1 MQNKSVLVN
10 KTIVVT
16 GGTGSF
22 GKTLVKQLLNTDVSK
37 IKIFSRDENKQD
49 SLRNEL
55 LSEKLEFYIGDIR
68 EYDSLNRCLA
78 GADYVFHAAALKQV
92 PSCEYHPYEAV
103 KTNIIGS
110 QNVLESSRNNG
121 ISNVVML
128 STDKAVM
135 PINAMGISKAMMEK
149 LTFTYGFNFN
159 HMIKTVYNVTRYGN
173 VMGSRGSVIPI
184 FISKMMNNQEIL
196 VTDPQ
201 MTRFMMSLEES
212 VNLVLFAL
220 KNGRQGELFVQ
231 KAPSASIETLIV
243 ALENIL
249 NVKAKIK
256 LIGYRHGEK
265 KHESLLS
272 SEESGR
278 SEDLGNYFR
287 VRPDVRDLNYN
298 VPGENFLNNNGVEFN
313 SENSSLL
320 NAKDLESLLL
330 KQDFVLGSLNNNSFY
345 VN

>member
-1 MQNKSVLVN
+1 MDNQSVLAN

-22 GKTLVKQLLNTDVSK
+22 GKTLVKQLLNTNVAK

-49 SLRNEL
+49 EMRNEL
-55 LSEKLEFYIGDIR
+55 LNDKLEFYIGDIR
-68 EYDSLNRCLA
+68 EYSSLNRCLA
-78 GADYVFHAAALKQV
+78 GAEYVFHAAALKQV
-92 PSCEYHPYEAV
+92 PSCEYFPFEAV

-110 QNVLESSRNNG
+110 QNVLEASMQNG

-149 LTFTYGFNFN
+149 LTFTFGFNFN
-159 HMIKTVYNVTRYGN
+159 NLVKTIYNVTRYGN

-196 VTDPQ
+196 VTDPE

-220 KNGRQGELFVQ
+220 KNGQQGELFVQ
-231 KAPSASIETLIV
+231 KAPSASIGTLIR

-265 KHESLLS
+265 KHEALLS
-272 SEESGR
+272 SEEASR

-287 VRPDVRDLNYN
+287 VKPDIRDLNYHVSRGN
-298 VPGENFLNNNGVEFN
+298 LINKNGIEFS
-313 SENSSLL
+313 SEKSTVLTV
-320 NAKDLESLLL
+320 KELEILLL
-330 KQDFVLGSLNNNSFY
+330 KQDFLKNALEK
-345 VN
+345 

>member
-1 MQNKSVLVN
+1 LA
-10 KTIVVT
+10 I
-16 GGTGSF
+16 
-22 GKTLVKQLLNTDVSK
+22 L
-37 IKIFSRDENKQD
+37 
-49 SLRNEL
+49 
-55 LSEKLEFYIGDIR
+55 R
-68 EYDSLNRCLA
+68 EYSSLNRCLA
-78 GADYVFHAAALKQV
+78 GAEYVFHAAALKQV
-92 PSCEYHPYEAV
+92 PSCEYFPFEAV

-110 QNVLESSRNNG
+110 QHVLEASMKNG

-149 LTFTYGFNFN
+149 LTFTFGFNFN
-159 HMIKTVYNVTRYGN
+159 NMVKTIYNVTRYGN

-196 VTDPQ
+196 VTDPE

-231 KAPSASIETLIV
+231 KAPSASIETLIA
-243 ALENIL
+243 ALESIL

-265 KHESLLS
+265 KHEALLS
-272 SEESGR
+272 SEEASR

-287 VRPDVRDLNYN
+287 VKPDIRDLNYN
-298 VPGENFLNNNGVEFN
+298 VSTGNIANNNGIEFN
-313 SENSSLL
+313 SENSVIL
-320 NAKDLESLLL
+320 NVQELEKLLL
-330 KQDFVLGSLNNNSFY
+330 KQDFVINLLNDNLSKIN
-345 VN
+345 

>member
-1 MQNKSVLVN
+1 MQNQSVLSD

-22 GKTLVKQLLNTDVSK
+22 GKTLVKQLLNTDVAK

-49 SLRNEL
+49 ILRNEL
-55 LSEKLEFYIGDIR
+55 LSRKLEFYLGDIR
-68 EYDSLNRCLA
+68 EYHSLNKCLA

-92 PSCEYHPYEAV
+92 PSCEYFPYEAV

-110 QNVLESSRNNG
+110 QNVLEASRENG
-121 ISNVVML
+121 IDNVVML

-159 HMIKTVYNVTRYGN
+159 QMIKTIYNVTRYGN

-196 VTDPQ
+196 VTDPE
-201 MTRFMMSLEES
+201 MTRFMMSLDES

-220 KNGRQGELFVQ
+220 KNGKQGELFVQ
-231 KAPSASIETLIV
+231 KAPSASIETLIS

-265 KHESLLS
+265 KHEALLS
-272 SEESGR
+272 SEEASR

-287 VRPDVRDLNYN
+287 VRPDIRDLNYN
-298 VPGENFLNNNGVEFN
+298 VSGGNILNSSVAEFN
-313 SENSSLL
+313 SENANLL
-320 NAKDLESLLL
+320 NVKELEILLL
-330 KQDFVLGSLNNNSFY
+330 KQDFVSHLINNNSL
-345 VN
+345 

>member
-1 MQNKSVLVN
+1 MQNQSVLSN

-22 GKTLVKQLLNTDVSK
+22 GKTLVKQLLNTDVAK

-49 SLRNEL
+49 ALRNEL
-55 LSEKLEFYIGDIR
+55 LSKKLEFYIGDIR
-68 EYDSLNRCLA
+68 EYQSLNKCLV

-92 PSCEYHPYEAV
+92 PSCEYFPYEAV

-110 QNVLESSRNNG
+110 QNVLEASRENG

-159 HMIKTVYNVTRYGN
+159 QMIKTIYNVTRYGN

-184 FISKMMNNQEIL
+184 FMSKMINNQEIL
-196 VTDPQ
+196 VTDPE

-220 KNGRQGELFVQ
+220 KNGSQGELFVQ
-231 KAPSASIETLIV
+231 KAPSASIEILIS

-249 NVKAKIK
+249 NVKAKVK

-265 KHESLLS
+265 KHEALLS
-272 SEESGR
+272 SEEASR

-287 VRPDVRDLNYN
+287 VRPDIRDLNYN
-298 VPGENFLNNNGVEFN
+298 VSGGSILKSDGIEFN
-313 SENSSLL
+313 SENAKLL
-320 NAKDLESLLL
+320 NAKELEILLL
-330 KQDFVLGSLNNNSFY
+330 KQDFVLSLLKQ
-345 VN
+345 